1 MSICLLDIE
10 SSITGGVLKE
20 KLQRLVLNPN
30 FDYAI
35 LGLIVL
41 NCIVI
46 GVELDHKSPTTEVFQ
61 NIFLLLF
68 SIELILRWFGR
79 ISTKEYFQD
88 TWNFLDI
95 IVVGLGLVAF
105 VNPMVLTINMSV
117 VRIVRT
123 FRVFRSLHLL
133 PELRLMTAV
142 LLVSLRSLMSSG
154 LLFLITMYVY
164 AVIGVTLFRHPDY
177 ASSPN
182 VKLNPTNPD
191 PYGDL
196 GEAFFTLFR
205 ILTGEDWTDIR
216 YNLLNQPHT
225 SNFAVTFFHVT
236 WMILAAYLLVNLVVG
251 AILNNYD
258 QILSE
263 RRAEEKKEQSIS

>member
-1 MSICLLDIE
+1 M
-10 SSITGGVLKE
+10 
-20 KLQRLVLNPN
+20 NPQ

-35 LGLIVL
+35 LSLILL
-41 NCIVI
+41 NCVVI
-46 GVELDHKSPTTEVFQ
+46 GVELDHKSPTTERFQ
-61 NIFLLLF
+61 HIFLLLF
-68 SIELILRWFGR
+68 SIELLLRWWGR
-79 ISTKEYFQD
+79 VSTKTYFQD

-95 IVVGLGLVAF
+95 IVVGLGLFAF
-105 VNPMVLTINMSV
+105 VNPMAVSVNMSV

-182 VKLNPTNPD
+182 LKLNPTNPD

-205 ILTGEDWTDIR
+205 ILTGEDWTDVR
-216 YNLLNQPHT
+216 YNLLNQPHV
-225 SNFAVTFFHVT
+225 SNFTVTFFHVT

-263 RRAEEKKEQSIS
+263 RRSEDKKEDVLTEEKEAE

>member
-1 MSICLLDIE
+1 M
-10 SSITGGVLKE
+10 KE
-20 KLQRLVLNPN
+20 NLQRLIANPN
-30 FDYAI
+30 FDFAI

-41 NCIVI
+41 NCVVI
-46 GVELDHKSPTTEVFQ
+46 GVELDNKSPTTEMFQ
-61 NIFLLLF
+61 HIFLLLF
-68 SIELILRWFGR
+68 SIELILRWLGR
-79 ISTKEYFQD
+79 VSTKAYFRD

-95 IVVGLGLVAF
+95 IVVGLGIFAF
-105 VNPMVLTINMSV
+105 ANPMAVSVNMSV

-142 LLVSLRSLMSSG
+142 LLISLRSLMSSG

-182 VKLNPTNPD
+182 LKLNPTNPD

-205 ILTGEDWTDIR
+205 ILTGEDWTDVR
-216 YNLLNQPHT
+216 YNLLNQPHVD
-225 SNFAVTFFHVT
+225 NFTVTFFHVT

-263 RRAEEKKEQSIS
+263 RRTEEKKAEALQNKEQEGLEA